1 MNLSVSEKPKV
12 FGKPLI
18 RICDVSKYYGDVP
31 VIQDLDLE
39 IYSREFFSIL
49 GGSGCGK
56 TTLLRLLAGLEKP
69 SKGKIYVDDIDV
81 TLTPL
86 YQLPINMMFQS
97 YALFPHM
104 TVMNNIAFGLRSQ
117 KWSTNAIQSRVEEM
131 LELVHMKEFI
141 HRKPSQL
148 SGGQRQRVA
157 LARAL
162 ASSPKVL
169 LLDEPMAA
177 LDKKLRE
184 RTQFELVNIQE
195 QLGITFVVVTHDQ
208 EEAMTMS
215 SRIGIMEA
223 GRIKQVGT
231 PGEIYE
237 YPNSLSV
244 AKFLGSI
251 NVFKGQVTTT
261 SEDYVY
267 VYCPVLDQELEVSYS
282 SSAPVGADVHVT
294 VRPEKIVLSIKE
306 FEPVSNTTQGV
317 VTDVAYLG
325 DVSIYYVTLAS
336 GHVILATQPNLM
348 RLAERPITWDSKVFL
363 YWRPESSIMLTI

>member
-1 MNLSVSEKPKV
+1 MNQSVSERKRI
-12 FGKPLI
+12 FGEPMI
-18 RICDVSKYYGDVP
+18 RLCDVSKYYGDIP

-56 TTLLRLLAGLEKP
+56 TLLLRLLAGLEKP

-81 TLTPL
+81 TSTPL

-104 TVMNNIAFGLRSQ
+104 TVMNNIAFGLRNQ
-117 KWSTNAIQSRVEEM
+117 KWSANAIQSRVEEM
-131 LELVHMKEFI
+131 LELVHMAEFMD
-141 HRKPSQL
+141 RKPSQL

-169 LLDEPMAA
+169 LLDEPLAA

-251 NVFKGQVTTT
+251 NVFKGQVTGT

-267 VYCPVLDQELEVSYS
+267 VYCPVLGQELEVSYS
-282 SSAPVGADVHVT
+282 SSAPVGAEVHVT
-294 VRPEKIVLSIKE
+294 VRPEKIVLSIQK
-306 FEPVSNTTQGV
+306 FEPISNTTQGI

-348 RLAERPITWDSKVFL
+348 RLAERPITWESQVFL
-363 YWRPESSIMLTI
+363 NWRPESSVMLTI

>member
-1 MNLSVSEKPKV
+1 MVRPLSDHPSSLDQPM
-12 FGKPLI
+12 I
-18 RICDVSKYYGDVP
+18 RLCGVSKSYGDFP
-31 VIQDLDLE
+31 VIQDLDLD
-39 IYSREFFSIL
+39 IYEREFFSIL
-49 GGSGCGK
+49 GSSGCGK

-69 SKGKIYVDDIDV
+69 SSGHIYVDGIDV
-81 TLTPL
+81 ASTPL

-104 TVMNNIAFGLRSQ
+104 TVWNNVAFGLRSQ
-117 KWSTNAIQSRVEEM
+117 KWNAQDIKARVEEM
-131 LELVHMKEFI
+131 LELVHMTDFM

-215 SRIGIMEA
+215 SRIAIMES
-223 GRIKQVGT
+223 GRVKQVGT

-244 AKFLGSI
+244 AKFIGSI
-251 NVFKGQVTTT
+251 NVFKGQVTRT
-261 SEDYVY
+261 SDDYVY
-267 VYCPVLDQELEVSYS
+267 VYCAALDQELAVSYS

-294 VRPEKIVLSIKE
+294 VRPEKILLSTVPFDVQGNI
-306 FEPVSNTTQGV
+306 TQGIV
-317 VTDVAYLG
+317 RDVAYLG
-325 DVSIYYVTLAS
+325 DVSIYYVTLDS
-336 GHVILATQPNLM
+336 GHVVLATQPNLM
-348 RLAERPITWDSKVFL
+348 RLAERPITWDSQVFL
-363 YWRPESSIMLTI
+363 NWRPESSVMLTI

>member
-1 MNLSVSEKPKV
+1 M
-12 FGKPLI
+12 I

-69 SKGKIYVDDIDV
+69 SKGKILVNDIDV
-81 TLTPL
+81 ASTPL

-104 TVMNNIAFGLRSQ
+104 TVMNNIAFGLRTQ
-117 KWSTNAIQSRVEEM
+117 RWSAAAIQERVEEM
-131 LELVHMKEFI
+131 LELVHMTEFI

-244 AKFLGSI
+244 AKFIGSI
-251 NVFKGQVTTT
+251 NVFKGQVTGT

-267 VYCPVLDQELEVSYS
+267 VYCPALDQEVEVSYS
-282 SSAPVGADVHVT
+282 SSAPVGAEVHVT
-294 VRPEKIVLSIKE
+294 VRPEKVVLSVQKLE
-306 FEPVSNTTQGV
+306 HVSNMTEGV

-325 DVSIYYVTLAS
+325 DVSIYYVTLTS
-336 GHVILATQPNLM
+336 GHVVLATQPNLM
-348 RLAERPITWDSKVFL
+348 RLAERPITWDSQVFL
-363 YWRPESSIMLTI
+363 HWRPESSVMLTI

>member
-1 MNLSVSEKPKV
+1 M
-12 FGKPLI
+12 I
-18 RICDVSKYYGDVP
+18 RLCGVSKSYGDFP
-31 VIQDLDLE
+31 VIQDLDLD
-39 IYSREFFSIL
+39 IYEREFFSIL

-69 SKGKIYVDDIDV
+69 SSGHIYVDGIDV
-81 TLTPL
+81 ASTPL

-104 TVMNNIAFGLRSQ
+104 TVWNNVAFGLRSK
-117 KWSTNAIQSRVEEM
+117 KWNVQDIKARVEEM
-131 LELVHMKEFI
+131 LELVHMTEFM

-215 SRIGIMEA
+215 SRIAIMES
-223 GRIKQVGT
+223 GRVKQVGT

-244 AKFLGSI
+244 AKFIGSI
-251 NVFKGQVTTT
+251 NVFKGQVTRT
-261 SEDYVY
+261 SDDYVY
-267 VYCPVLDQELEVSYS
+267 VYCAALDQEVAVSYS

-294 VRPEKIVLSIKE
+294 VRPEKVLLSTTP
-306 FEPVSNTTQGV
+306 FDVQVNTTQGIV
-317 VTDVAYLG
+317 RDVAYLG
-325 DVSIYYVTLAS
+325 DVSIYYVTLDS
-336 GHVILATQPNLM
+336 GHVVLATQPNLM
-348 RLAERPITWDSKVFL
+348 RLAERPITWDSQVFL
-363 YWRPESSIMLTI
+363 NWRPETSVMLTI

>member
-1 MNLSVSEKPKV
+1 M
-12 FGKPLI
+12 
-18 RICDVSKYYGDVP
+18 
-31 VIQDLDLE
+31 
-39 IYSREFFSIL
+39 
-49 GGSGCGK
+49 
-56 TTLLRLLAGLEKP
+56 LRLLAGLEKP
-69 SKGKIYVDDIDV
+69 SSGHIYVDGIDV
-81 TLTPL
+81 ASTPL

-104 TVMNNIAFGLRSQ
+104 TVWNNVAFGLRSQ
-117 KWSTNAIQSRVEEM
+117 KWNAQDIKARVEEM
-131 LELVHMKEFI
+131 LELVHMTEFM

-215 SRIGIMEA
+215 SRIAIMES
-223 GRIKQVGT
+223 GRVKQVGT

-244 AKFLGSI
+244 AKFIGSI
-251 NVFKGQVTTT
+251 NVFKGQVTRT
-261 SEDYVY
+261 SDDYVY
-267 VYCPVLDQELEVSYS
+267 VYCAALDQELAVSYS

-294 VRPEKIVLSIKE
+294 VRPEKILLSTVPFDVQGNI
-306 FEPVSNTTQGV
+306 TQGIV
-317 VTDVAYLG
+317 RDVAYLG
-325 DVSIYYVTLAS
+325 DVSIYYVTLDS
-336 GHVILATQPNLM
+336 GHVVLATQPNLM
-348 RLAERPITWDSKVFL
+348 RLAERPITWDSQVFL
-363 YWRPESSIMLTI
+363 NWRPESSVMLTI